1 MHALVTTDPSSAGA
15 PRATSTRVLVLLA
28 LVVVGGAWLR
38 FTGIDWLLPHYP
50 EADVVKFSAQID
62 ALRTGAAGEELEVN
76 LSSYPS
82 LVPRVAVLA
91 PKLAT
96 PPAGAPLA
104 EHLRAAAGEVVR
116 LRGASAVLSLLAIV
130 ATFFLARRFV
140 GSWPA
145 LAAATFVATSG
156 LALWFAQ
163 QARPHAAACGTALL
177 AVLAALRL
185 QRHGRVRDYVGVGLA
200 AGLAVGTL
208 QSGLAVGFPIVAAF
222 LLREREAR
230 RTRWAWAFAS
240 AALFAGVVFLFFPF
254 LFVEQPQAGVDT
266 RIEGESVSMFGHI
279 VGLGLFN
286 GGGFRVV
293 ANALRGYDPWI
304 AGLAAL
310 GVIVALAALARGTFR
325 LDSAHKRELA
335 VVLCYVVPYLVAIG
349 LYQRTYQRFVLPLI
363 PYLAVF
369 AAYFMAR
376 AARALAGRAAS
387 AQKAALAAALVAV
400 CALGPQLYAAI
411 RLVHGRAAPDTLTQ
425 TADWIR
431 AHVPPDAHIAFVP
444 PLQLPLG
451 VDGAGVEQEL
461 VPLAKYAKPWFR
473 YLTRLP
479 AAQRPEPAF
488 HLRPYAIDDA
498 GRAAALADLDTY
510 MRSVPA
516 RFVVIEDFTM
526 RRWPLFKRMREY
538 LAHNGTLRL
547 RVSPDVSRG
556 ADDVGLLSQDDDAVR
571 PFPWLWLAVHARAW
585 GPVVEVWELE
595 P

>member
-1 MHALVTTDPSSAGA
+1 M
-15 PRATSTRVLVLLA
+15 LA
-28 LVVVGGAWLR
+28 LLVCLVVFGAWLR

-62 ALRTGAAGEELEVN
+62 ALRTGESGEEHDIN

-82 LVPRVAVLA
+82 LVPRVAVLV

-116 LRGASAVLSLLAIV
+116 LRGASAALSLLAIV

-140 GSWPA
+140 GPWPA
-145 LAAATFVATSG
+145 LAAAALVATSG

-185 QRHGRVRDYVGVGLA
+185 QRHGRVRDYVLVGLA

-208 QSGLAVGFPIVAAF
+208 HNGLAVGFPIVAAF

-230 RTRWAWAFAS
+230 RTRWTWAFVS
-240 AALFAGVVFLFFPF
+240 AVLFAAVVLFFFPF

-293 ANALRGYDPWI
+293 LNALRGYDPWI

-310 GVIVALAALARGTFR
+310 GAIVALAALARGTIR
-325 LDSAHKRELA
+325 LDSARKRELA

-349 LYQRTYQRFVLPLI
+349 LYQRTYQRFVLPLV

-369 AAYFMAR
+369 AAYFVAR
-376 AARALAGRAAS
+376 ASRALAGRTAS
-387 AQKAALAAALVAV
+387 ARRLALAGALVAV
-400 CALGPQLYAAI
+400 CALGPQAFAAW
-411 RLVHGRAAPDTLTQ
+411 RLVRGRAAPDTLEQ
-425 TADWIR
+425 TAEWIR
-431 AHVPPDAHIAFVP
+431 ANVPEDTTIAFVP

-451 VDGAGVEQEL
+451 IDGAGFERDI
-461 VPLAKYAKPWFR
+461 VPLASYAKPWLR
-473 YLTRLP
+473 YLARLP
-479 AAQRPEPAF
+479 AESRPRPAF
-488 HLRPYAIDDA
+488 HLRPYAVDNEA
-498 GRAAALADLDTY
+498 RAAALADLDTY

-516 RFVVIEDFTM
+516 RFVVIEDYTP
-526 RRWPLFKRMREY
+526 RRWPIFKRMREY
-538 LAHNGTLRL
+538 LAHHGTLRL
-547 RVSPDVSRG
+547 RVSPDPARG

-571 PFPWLWLAVHARAW
+571 PFPWLWLAVHAEAW
-585 GPVVEVWELE
+585 GPIVEVWELDT
-595 P
+595 